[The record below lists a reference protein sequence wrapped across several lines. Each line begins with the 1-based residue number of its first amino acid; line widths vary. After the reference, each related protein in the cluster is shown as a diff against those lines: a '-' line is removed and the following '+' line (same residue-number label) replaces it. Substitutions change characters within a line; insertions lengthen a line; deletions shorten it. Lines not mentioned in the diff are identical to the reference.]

1 MAKTLAEPK
10 AETLLDTLCDV
21 EAKALV
27 DTSAKTIVQAKA
39 QKLDNTLAN
48 TVVVYLTLTLKYADT
63 LLISFLLVNCSLI
76 SLRSP

>member
-10 AETLLDTLCDV
+10 AETLLHTLCDV

-27 DTSAKTIVQAKA
+27 NTSAKTIVQAKA

>member
-10 AETLLDTLCDV
+10 AETLLDTLCHV

-27 DTSAKTIVQAKA
+27 DTLAKTIVQAKA

>member
-21 EAKALV
+21 EPKALV

-39 QKLDNTLAN
+39 LKLDNTLAN

-63 LLISFLLVNCSLI
+63 LLISFLLVNCCLI
-76 SLRSP
+76 SLRSA